1 MPSSLPTR
9 TRRYCAARAQIYHA
23 LVNWKRLLLMHLEA
37 HVEAVME
44 STSRILSPQRIKEKV
59 VSRTCERLHRMHET
73 LCGIADKYRSD
84 EDRSRTETYK
94 GDELA
99 NILHK
104 CCYALGRDLGNVG
117 G

>member
-44 STSRILSPQRIKEKV
+44 RTSRLSPPQIKEEV
-59 VSRTCERLHRMHET
+59 VSETGERLYRMHKT